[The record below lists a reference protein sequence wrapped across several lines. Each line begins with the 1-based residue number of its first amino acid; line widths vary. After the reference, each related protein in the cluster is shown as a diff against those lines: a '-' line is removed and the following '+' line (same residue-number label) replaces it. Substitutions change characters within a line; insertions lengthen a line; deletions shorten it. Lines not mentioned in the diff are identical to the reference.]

1 MLRVTRGKL
10 QRCNEKERAHMS
22 DQTPSGEG
30 VDPTPKNIEH
40 LLHDVREALQM
51 DVAFVSEFAG
61 DQLVFRA
68 LEGDAES
75 FGWQEGESFPINE
88 SYCKRV
94 LDGHIPDVVPDAK
107 REDATKDLRVTSE
120 ADMGSYCAVP
130 LVLSDGRLYGTLC
143 CVSHAPDPWLRER
156 DLRLMERTASWLVK
170 HLERLD
176 STLRSLGELATR
188 DHLTGVYNRR
198 AGEAHLVKDIARAE
212 RGGGTLSLAV
222 LDLDRLKPINDEHGH
237 RAGDA
242 SLEYFV
248 SVLGRSVREGDWIA
262 RWGGDEFVVG
272 VWQAQGE
279 ETSAE
284 RVLERAAMELRE
296 DPPVLPSG
304 EEARLTFSAGVVQW
318 RAGDDAQGLFR
329 KADEALY
336 RAKRAGRNT
345 VVVHAD

>member
-1 MLRVTRGKL
+1 
-10 QRCNEKERAHMS
+10 MS
-22 DQTPSGEG
+22 EQTPSMGSLHQPPE
-30 VDPTPKNIEH
+30 KLES
-40 LLHDVREALQM
+40 LLSLVREALQM

-61 DQLVFRA
+61 DQLLFRA

-94 LDGHIPDVVPDAK
+94 LDGRIPDVVPNAK

-156 DLRLMERTASWLVK
+156 DMRLMERTASWLVK
-170 HLERLD
+170 HLEHLD
-176 STLRSLGELATR
+176 TAMRSLGELATR
-188 DHLTGVYNRR
+188 DHLTGTYNRR
-198 AGEAHLVKDIARAE
+198 AGEEHLLKDIARAE

-242 SLEYFV
+242 CLEHFV
-248 SVLGRSVREGDWIA
+248 SVLGRSVREGDWVA

-279 ETSAE
+279 QTSAE
-284 RVLERAAMELRE
+284 RVLERAAGELRE

-304 EEARLTFSAGVVQW
+304 EEVRLTFSVGVGQW
-318 RAGDDAQGLFR
+318 RAGDDAEGLFR

-336 RAKRAGRNT
+336 RAKAAGRNT
-345 VVVHAD
+345 VIVHAD

>member
-1 MLRVTRGKL
+1 VSVR
-10 QRCNEKERAHMS
+10 
-22 DQTPSGEG
+22 TPSGEG
-30 VDPTPKNIEH
+30 FGQTPENIEH
-40 LLHDVREALQM
+40 LLRDVREALQM
-51 DVAFVSEFAG
+51 DVAFISKFSE

-75 FGWQEGESFPINE
+75 FGWQEGESFPIDE

-94 LDGHIPDVVPDAK
+94 LDGRIPQVVPDAK

-156 DLRLMERTASWLVK
+156 DLRLMERTASWLIQ

-176 STLRSLGELATR
+176 SAMRSLGELATR
-188 DHLTGVYNRR
+188 DHLTGTYNRR
-198 AGEAHLVKDIARAE
+198 AGEEHLLKDIARAE

-222 LDLDRLKPINDEHGH
+222 LDLDRLKSVNDEHGH

-242 SLEYFV
+242 CLEHFA
-248 SVLGRSVREGDWIA
+248 SVLSRSVREGDWIA

-284 RVLERAAMELRE
+284 RVLERAAGKLRE
-296 DPPVLPSG
+296 APLVLPSG
-304 EEARLTFSAGVVQW
+304 EEVRLTFSVGVGQW
-318 RAGDDAQGLFR
+318 RAGDDVQGLYR

-336 RAKRAGRNT
+336 RAKAVGRNT
-345 VVVHAD
+345 VIVQAD